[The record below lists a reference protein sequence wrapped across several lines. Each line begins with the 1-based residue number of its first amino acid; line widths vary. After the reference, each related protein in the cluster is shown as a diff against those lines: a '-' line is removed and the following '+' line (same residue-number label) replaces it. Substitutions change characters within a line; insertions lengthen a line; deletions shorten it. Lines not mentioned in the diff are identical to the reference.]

1 MKIKILESDLN
12 NILRLLKDSNGDI
25 KKELARKNLIV
36 KRRRKKKIKRCV
48 FYISDSSSDE
58 DYTYSKSESSSVE

>member
-12 NILRLLKDSNGDI
+12 NILLLLKNSNLDI
-25 KKELARKNLIV
+25 KKELSRKNLIV

>member
-12 NILRLLKDSNGDI
+12 NILSLLKNSSLDI
-25 KKELARKNLIV
+25 KKELSRKNLIV
-36 KRRRKKKIKRCV
+36 KRRRKKKIKRSV

>member
-12 NILRLLKDSNGDI
+12 SILILLKDSNRDI